1 MNRTFVKAGAT
12 AAILA
17 GLMGGVV
24 AAPSVVYADAPA
36 AEQQAVTEEQIQ
48 AMVDKIVAARPNV
61 TAASWISSKA
71 DGIVTRVQGNLDKHY
86 LTYLNLDGAGSTYTP
101 AGDLKDLQGVYSA
114 LMPGQNLTAR
124 FTDPVKDV
132 LLGSGIDDSGSS
144 LMRAHWLNDGS
155 HAGDTLVRHQDPLI
169 NAVNGLASW
178 ERSGVACV
186 GSNRADKSEQ
196 PVYIQFDLGKS
207 EAIKGFKLWRG
218 SAPNLTF
225 TSANTALVVSD
236 DPQFSEG
243 KTTVVYYSCDGKDK
257 TDVFKLGVEPTDPYY
272 VETAEGKDLFEGKKA
287 AQGRYVRL
295 YLNGATAQA
304 TNDKGNADAAK
315 IHKGGENRILEIAIE
330 GAGKVETSKL
340 YDTTAL
346 EAAIGKANAIL
357 TEHANEY
364 TAASLEALKNQVA
377 EAQAL
382 LDSIKAGTATDS
394 LGATDALL
402 AQMVGNIDQAS
413 KDLVAAVH
421 VTFDDKIEATDN
433 VTVEVV
439 KGEKVAKPADPK
451 HPAGYTFAG
460 WFLEKDGKTPFDF
473 NAAVDKDVTVYAKWT
488 LDAPLVQDNATRPS
502 VPMTEIEDIA
512 KKPTQ
517 SAMKLEPA
525 KKKEPSKKDALP
537 QTGDPSMLIAGAS
550 AAASAAAFA
559 AARRRK

>member
-36 AEQQAVTEEQIQ
+36 VSSLKPVEVSQESMALLPEVK
-48 AMVDKIVAARPNV
+48 AMMDKCVAARPNV
-61 TAASWISSKA
+61 TLESWNASGLNYLLVTTKTHYDLLKENVGHFSPDISGPAADRVVELIKEA
-71 DGIVTRVQGNLDKHY
+71 DQRIAQ
-86 LTYLNLDGAGSTYTP
+86 
-101 AGDLKDLQGVYSA
+101 DLKNLKLVYKTLKPGVN
-114 LMPGQNLTAR
+114 LMT
-124 FTDPVKDV
+124 FTDP
-132 LLGSGIDDSGSS
+132 LTGTEGSAPGANPWGTSDRMQVNWVPG
-144 LMRAHWLNDGS
+144 
-155 HAGDTLVRHQDPLI
+155 HQD
-169 NAVNGLASW
+169 
-178 ERSGVACV
+178 GVANPVTTTAHPLYMAVDGFSNTYAQV
-186 GSNRADKSEQ
+186 GDANKTGK
-196 PVYIQFDLGKS
+196 VFIQFDLGAVRNLDSFKIRRES
-207 EAIKGFKLWRG
+207 GKTYAQTAI
-218 SAPNLTF
+218 
-225 TSANTALVVSD
+225 VVSND
-236 DPQFSEG
+236 KEFSNKE
-243 KTTVVYYSCDGKDK
+243 VLYYSQGDHEGCSKDC
-257 TDVFKLGVEPTDPYY
+257 FGLNQEPTDELY
-272 VETAEGKDLFEGKKA
+272 VEDGKMHDLLAGKKPVK
-287 AQGRYVRL
+287 AQYVRL
-295 YLNGATAQA
+295 YLNGTIDAVSKTS
-304 TNDKGNADAAK
+304 NIYEIEMDAAET
-315 IHKGGENRILEIAIE
+315 ISPD
-330 GAGKVETSKL
+330 KVQGL

-346 EAAIGKANAIL
+346 ETAVKDANTIL
-357 TEHANEY
+357 AEHAGEY

-377 EAQAL
+377 EGQAL
-382 LDSIKAGTATDS
+382 LDSIKAGTATDALS
-394 LGATDALL
+394 APDAM
-402 AQMVGNIDQAS
+402 AGKVNDAV
-413 KDLVAAVH
+413 KALVAAVH

-433 VTVEVV
+433 ATVEVV